1 MEYRELDAAGFP
13 WSLSNSHSIPAFLE
27 EFPISFFGICT
38 VIQTWKVL
46 GFLEYPNLA
55 MDGGKIPQ
63 RG

>member
-1 MEYRELDAAGFP
+1 MESRALDAAGSP
-13 WSLSNSHSIPAFLE
+13 WSLSNSHFILAFFD